1 MGIERGTASEA
12 RQRPEKRPEA
22 ARNAA
27 AAKQAAESPAF
38 EGFVTGHD
46 FSRADKANQ
55 INRALAPEGSFAGD
69 SRECSSFCAASKSL
83 LKNPQTYRFVTGHDF
98 SRADKANQIN
108 RALAPA
114 VGLDKPV

>member
-1 MGIERGTASEA
+1 MLGIARGTAVGFASE
-12 RQRPEKRPEA
+12 
-22 ARNAA
+22 
-27 AAKQAAESPAF
+27 
-38 EGFVTGHD
+38 
-46 FSRADKANQ
+46 
-55 INRALAPEGSFAGD
+55 
-69 SRECSSFCAASKSL
+69 SKTLRGESL